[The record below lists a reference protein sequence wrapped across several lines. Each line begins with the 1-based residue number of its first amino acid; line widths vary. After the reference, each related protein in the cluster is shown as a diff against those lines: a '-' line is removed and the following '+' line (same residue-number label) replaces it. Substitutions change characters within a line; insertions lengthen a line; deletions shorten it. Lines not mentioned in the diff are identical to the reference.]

1 MSIIEQINLIF
12 KEALKQKDIAR
23 KNDSHLENYN
33 KASVLYKQ
41 ASNMYS
47 QFLSKAK
54 NIDINNEINIKQ
66 LIEYYLYESYDCNY
80 TFHYKNHQ
88 FKEAISNATFA
99 KNHINNALEIINK
112 NIEILDE
119 TLQEHLLS
127 LKINYVLSSL
137 SIKIKIL
144 EPKAKDAFINENYVE
159 AMDFYN
165 EMNQIQDEVFKY
177 VNTANLE
184 PVYKRIEK
192 GNYYAGKASIANAIA
207 GIYFLKD
214 NPSDYLFEIIKQF
227 IDAHKFIKLAQDT
240 NPEWDLYK
248 SGYEITKENIK
259 TILIDNIDNWEKIL
273 HEFNDEPILL
283 KITKEINMLQNQRV
297 ENNDINIFLSY
308 SWSNDDIA
316 NSLDILFTTK
326 NIQLKRDKRDIEYK
340 QSIKKFMQE
349 VRQSDYCLM
358 IISDEYLKSI
368 NCMYEV
374 LEFIK
379 DTNFKE
385 RILPLIHENSDIF
398 NIEGKT
404 KYIKYW
410 ESKYNETQKLLLD
423 VEELNRIEITEELK
437 KLENIKR
444 GVGEFLSIISD
455 MNNIIFRE
463 NISKSDFEK
472 IYFSIYPNESF
483 EKIYSN
489 INGYFILNVP
499 RTIMENNIL
508 WWEKNNGEY
517 TREIDHAKIFTEKEV
532 ESLLNEV
539 NGNKKFSAIP
549 ISHFIPKL
557 GQNRIP
563 WDYHFKEIF
572 KKNKDIILGNKNI
585 YLTEEE
591 IDILI

>member
-1 MSIIEQINLIF
+1 MSILDQINKIF
-12 KEALKQKDIAR
+12 EEALKQKDIAR

-54 NIDINNEINIKQ
+54 NIDINNEIDIKQ

-80 TFHYKNHQ
+80 VFHYKNHQ
-88 FKEAISNATFA
+88 FKEAISDATFA

-119 TLQEHLLS
+119 RLQEHLLL

-144 EPKAKDAFINENYVE
+144 EPKAKDAFINKNYME

-165 EMNQIQDEVFKY
+165 EMNQIQDEIFKY

-184 PVYKRIEK
+184 PIYKRIQK
-192 GNYYAGKASIANAIA
+192 GNYYAGKASISNAIA
-207 GIYFLKD
+207 GIYLSKD
-214 NPSDYLFEIIKQF
+214 NPSDYLFEVIKQF
-227 IDAHKFIKLAQDT
+227 IDAHKFIKLAQDI

-248 SGYEITKENIK
+248 NGYEITKENIK

-273 HEFNDEPILL
+273 HEFNDEPILI
-283 KITKEINMLQNQRV
+283 KVTKEINMLQNQKV
-297 ENNDINIFLSY
+297 DNNINVFLSY
-308 SWSNDDIA
+308 SRSNDDIA

-326 NIQLKRDKRDIEYK
+326 NIQLKRDKRDIAYR

-398 NIEGKT
+398 NLKSKT

-410 ESKYNETQKLLLD
+410 ETKYKKTNKLLKK
-423 VEELNRIEITEELK
+423 VEEVNRTEIIEEIK
-437 KLENIKR
+437 KIENIMR
-444 GVGEFLSIISD
+444 TIGEFLSVLSD
-455 MNNIIFRE
+455 INNIVVKK
-463 NISKSDFEK
+463 NITIADFEK
-472 IYFSIYPNESF
+472 IYCSIYPNECL
-483 EKIYSN
+483 ENTYSN
-489 INGYFILNVP
+489 VEGYFILNVP
-499 RTIMENNIL
+499 RTIIEENVL
-508 WWEKNNGEY
+508 WWGKNNDEY
-517 TREIDHAKIFTEKEV
+517 TREMNNAKIFTEGEMK
-532 ESLLNEV
+532 SLLDGI
-539 NGNKKFSAIP
+539 NGSKKFSAIP
-549 ISHFIPKL
+549 ISYFAPKL

-563 WDYHFKEIF
+563 WDYHFKDIF
-572 KKNKDIILGNKNI
+572 NKNKEAILGNQNI
-585 YLTEEE
+585 YLTKEE

>member
-1 MSIIEQINLIF
+1 MSILDQINKIF
-12 KEALKQKDIAR
+12 EEALKQKDIAR
-23 KNDSHLENYN
+23 KDDSHLENYN

-54 NIDINNEINIKQ
+54 NIDINNEIDIKQ

-80 TFHYKNHQ
+80 VFHYKNHQ
-88 FKEAISNATFA
+88 FKEAISDATFA

-119 TLQEHLLS
+119 RLQEHLLL

-144 EPKAKDAFINENYVE
+144 EPKAKDAFINKNYME

-165 EMNQIQDEVFKY
+165 EMNQIQDEIFKY

-184 PVYKRIEK
+184 PIYKRIQK
-192 GNYYAGKASIANAIA
+192 GNYYAGKASISNAIA
-207 GIYFLKD
+207 GIYLSKD
-214 NPSDYLFEIIKQF
+214 NPSDYLFEVIKQF
-227 IDAHKFIKLAQDT
+227 IDAHKFIKLAQDI

-248 SGYEITKENIK
+248 NGYEITKENIK

-273 HEFNDEPILL
+273 HEFNDEPILI
-283 KITKEINMLQNQRV
+283 KVTKEINMLQNQKV
-297 ENNDINIFLSY
+297 DNNINVFLSY
-308 SWSNDDIA
+308 SRSNDDIA

-326 NIQLKRDKRDIEYK
+326 NIQLKRDKRDIAYR

-398 NIEGKT
+398 NLKSKT

-410 ESKYNETQKLLLD
+410 ETKYKKTNKLLKK
-423 VEELNRIEITEELK
+423 VEEVNRTEIIEEIK
-437 KLENIKR
+437 KIENIMR
-444 GVGEFLSIISD
+444 TIGEFLSVLSD
-455 MNNIIFRE
+455 INNIVVKK
-463 NISKSDFEK
+463 NITIADFEK
-472 IYFSIYPNESF
+472 IYCSIYPNECL
-483 EKIYSN
+483 ENTYSN
-489 INGYFILNVP
+489 VEGYFILNVP
-499 RTIMENNIL
+499 RTIIEENVL
-508 WWEKNNGEY
+508 WWGKNNDEY
-517 TREIDHAKIFTEKEV
+517 TREMNNAKIFTEGEMK
-532 ESLLNEV
+532 SLLDGI
-539 NGNKKFSAIP
+539 NGSKKFSAIP
-549 ISHFIPKL
+549 ISYFAAKL

-563 WDYHFKEIF
+563 WDYHFKDIF
-572 KKNKDIILGNKNI
+572 NKNKEAILGNQNI
-585 YLTEEE
+585 YLTKEE